1 MALAPDTSL
10 SFLTQKFANLTR
22 LLLPFLFL
30 IPSLVLVFFHLLLY
44 SFNRITK
51 QKDPV
56 TSQLSLLFLLKYPEI
71 VEGLQPRHRFMS
83 AYEQRREKP
92 DPRYQYLL
100 FAAEPYETVAF
111 KIPNRPI
118 DKEEGR
124 FYTNWDRERLVFT
137 LQFYFEKPKGKPEA
151 ERDDEQS
158 GEEGE
163 SKQSNP
169 FQGIPSA

>member
-1 MALAPDTSL
+1 
-10 SFLTQKFANLTR
+10 
-22 LLLPFLFL
+22 
-30 IPSLVLVFFHLLLY
+30 
-44 SFNRITK
+44 
-51 QKDPV
+51 
-56 TSQLSLLFLLKYPEI
+56 
-71 VEGLQPRHRFMS
+71 MS

-137 LQFYFEKPKGKPEA
+137 LQFYFEKPKGKSRA
-151 ERDDEQS
+151 DGDDEQ
-158 GEEGE
+158 GEDEGE
-163 SKQSNP
+163 SKESNP